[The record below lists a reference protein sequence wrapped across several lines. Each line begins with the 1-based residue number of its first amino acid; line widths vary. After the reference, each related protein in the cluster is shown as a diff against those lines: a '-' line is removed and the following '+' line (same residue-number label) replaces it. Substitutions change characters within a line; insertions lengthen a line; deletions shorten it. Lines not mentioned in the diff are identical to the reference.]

1 MLVAFRAK
9 RLCMQFFTFFHALIF
24 WVTFLVSG
32 LFVVMG
38 IGSGLYSPYGALL
51 TLAAVG
57 FGVCAPRVGCALGL
71 ILLPLGGN
79 RPGTSQAFIS
89 TLVGSALLFGIAARG
104 VSSRRTSF
112 ARLTDEEVRNP
123 IIFFALL
130 YCIFSVASLSSIP
143 FNHTLDNLRNVVGC
157 ESWQAMVLSFK
168 KVAFTREHSF
178 FYSFL
183 SVYCTALA
191 YLLGLV
197 VYRLC
202 RRGSAGAA
210 ALFIG
215 SAFVGLLLSLII
227 GVLDYYAFIDLL
239 PFRDLDPIVNRG
251 GKQFRLQSTFGHSGW
266 YAEYLTL
273 AMPTCLI
280 ILALRAPFWL
290 RVSAILASLALG
302 EFVLILTYQRGGWL
316 SYPLTLVAV
325 WAAIYVVRLL
335 ERNETDIWLAFRR
348 SLLKVLVSLPLT
360 VAVSLLLVVAVQGR
374 DSVEGAISPYVSR
387 FKEIQRTGDRTDFL
401 KAGMLIGSLHPILG
415 AGADSFAWQFEREV
429 ESSTGA
435 FAGRFNLPLHGSAHN
450 VYAQTFSGKGIC
462 GLLALVA
469 IPFAMLTAALVG
481 LRTPERTVAEK
492 LLLLTGACFGCAFL
506 IYGNVQEVFYIQ
518 ALQFLFFG
526 MVGAIAAVSPQR
538 PDRQSRRPLV
548 SPLICVAAV
557 LLHLVWEFLAPGR
570 TSSFY
575 REQREFGC
583 FKLEAP
589 AEGAAYRWCGPRAVL
604 RRDLGPGA
612 EVVDVTVEA
621 GLVSALV
628 TLQDEGGRPVSEW
641 LQAGERR
648 TVQVPVGADS
658 KSRGFALVRVE
669 TSSSFVP
676 KFVLPGNGDSRRLA
690 VKLYS

>member
-1 MLVAFRAK
+1 MRFYTV
-9 RLCMQFFTFFHALIF
+9 FHALIF
-24 WVTFLVSG
+24 WITFVVSG
-32 LFVVMG
+32 LFVLMG
-38 IGSGLYSPYGALL
+38 VCGELYSPFGATL
-51 TLAAVG
+51 TLGAVAL
-57 FGVCAPRVGCALGL
+57 GVIAPRAGCALGL
-71 ILLPLGGN
+71 LLLPLGGN
-79 RPGTSQAFIS
+79 RPGTGQAFLSI
-89 TLVGSALLFGIAARG
+89 LAGSALLFGIAARG
-104 VSSRRTSF
+104 LASR
-112 ARLTDEEVRNP
+112 ARPLARITEEEAKNP

-143 FNHTLDNLRNVVGC
+143 LNHTLDNLRNVVGC

-168 KVAFTREHSF
+168 KVVFTREHSF

-191 YLLGLV
+191 YLLGLA
-197 VYRLC
+197 VYRIC
-202 RRGSAGAA
+202 RLGSVGAA
-210 ALFIG
+210 RLFIG
-215 SAFVGLLLSLII
+215 AAFSGLLLSLVI
-227 GVLDYYAFIDLL
+227 GVLDYYGFIDLL
-239 PFRDLDPIVNRG
+239 PFRELDPIVNRG

-280 ILALRAPFWL
+280 ILALRAPFWF

-316 SYPLTLVAV
+316 SYPITLVAV

-335 ERNETDIWLAFRR
+335 ERNETDIWRAFRR

-401 KAGMLIGSLHPILG
+401 KAGVLIGSLHPILG

-429 ESSTGA
+429 EAPTGA

-469 IPFAMLTAALVG
+469 IPFAMLSAALVG
-481 LRTPERTVAEK
+481 LRAPERTVAEK

-506 IYGNVQEVFYIQ
+506 IYGNVQEIFYVQ
-518 ALQFLFFG
+518 VLQFLFFG
-526 MVGAIAAVSPQR
+526 LAGLVAAVAY
-538 PDRQSRRPLV
+538 RRSEFSSKRLLV
-548 SPLICVAAV
+548 SPWVCVV
-557 LLHLVWEFLAPGR
+557 VLLLHLAWEFLQPGR
-570 TSSFY
+570 TASFY
-575 REQREFGC
+575 AERREFGC
-583 FKLEAP
+583 FRQETP
-589 AEGAAYRWCGPRAVL
+589 AGRPAYRWCGPRATL
-604 RRDLGPGA
+604 RRELQPGA
-612 EVVDVTVEA
+612 EVVDVTIEA
-621 GLVSALV
+621 GLLPEVV
-628 TLQDEGGRPVSEW
+628 TLQDEDGSPVSKT

-648 TVQVPVGADS
+648 TVQVPVAAES
-658 KSRGFALVRVE
+658 KSRGFASVRVE
-669 TSSSFVP
+669 SSSSFVP
-676 KFVLPGNGDSRRLA
+676 KFMQPRKGDSRRLA
-690 VKLYS
+690 VKVYS